1 MKKIFTLLN
10 YEQKIHAVFILF
22 LMIIGMLIETL
33 GIGLILPLIAIMVET
48 DVVEKYPIVLPIIEY
63 LNYPDQAL
71 LILYV
76 IGFIVIVYLLKN
88 FYLYFLLRQQSFFAY
103 GIQKNISQT
112 LFNKYLK
119 QPYIYFLNINSA
131 NLVRNII
138 TEVVMFTSVIIAA
151 NLFVAEILVTVGICT
166 LMIVYEPIGAISV
179 ILIFSVV
186 GTLFYIFFKGKL
198 KRWGI
203 SRQINE
209 GLKIKHLNHGFGGIK
224 DIKLYNKE
232 NFFINEFSKKN
243 KIVADISA
251 LMEIQRGIPRLLFE
265 ILAVIGL
272 FILILVI
279 TYQEKNLVTY
289 ISTIGLFAG
298 AAFRLMPSMNRIVG
312 SIQSLRYARPVVD
325 ILYNDLKSLHILE
338 KYSKEN
344 IPKLRNKIELKNLSH
359 SYEKDGGTK
368 ILNDINLEI
377 LHGTKIGIIGKSG
390 SGKSTLANLILGLI
404 KPTQGKILVDGN
416 DISLS
421 IYDWTNQIGY
431 VPQNIYILDET
442 LKKNIAFGINDID
455 ISEDNIHDSINKS
468 QLKDFVNS
476 LQNGIDTILG
486 ERGVRISGGQLQR
499 IGIARALYHNPSVLV
514 LDEATSSLDNETEK
528 DFMDVINDLDGSRT
542 MIIISH
548 RLSTLEKCD
557 KIYEINDGD
566 IREVKNAFIK

>member
-1 MKKIFTLLN
+1 
-10 YEQKIHAVFILF
+10 
-22 LMIIGMLIETL
+22 MLDL
-33 GIGLILPLIAIMVET
+33 
-48 DVVEKYPIVLPIIEY
+48 
-63 LNYPDQAL
+63 
-71 LILYV
+71 
-76 IGFIVIVYLLKN
+76 
-88 FYLYFLLRQQSFFAY
+88 
-103 GIQKNISQT
+103 
-112 LFNKYLK
+112 
-119 QPYIYFLNINSA
+119 
-131 NLVRNII
+131 
-138 TEVVMFTSVIIAA
+138 
-151 NLFVAEILVTVGICT
+151 
-166 LMIVYEPIGAISV
+166 
-179 ILIFSVV
+179 
-186 GTLFYIFFKGKL
+186 
-198 KRWGI
+198 
-203 SRQINE
+203 
-209 GLKIKHLNHGFGGIK
+209 
-224 DIKLYNKE
+224 
-232 NFFINEFSKKN
+232 
-243 KIVADISA
+243 
-251 LMEIQRGIPRLLFE
+251 
-265 ILAVIGL
+265 
-272 FILILVI
+272 
-279 TYQEKNLVTY
+279 
-289 ISTIGLFAG
+289 
-298 AAFRLMPSMNRIVG
+298 
-312 SIQSLRYARPVVD
+312 D

-338 KYSKEN
+338 KYSREN

-431 VPQNIYILDET
+431 VPQKIYILDET

-557 KIYEINDGD
+557 KIYEISDGD